1 MIYEELIYTDS
12 NGRSVVMGV
21 GEIYHVNVG
30 KDVTGLYEFETK
42 IYTSYGMNQYGS
54 TVTGQRVEEREI
66 QISGKI
72 NTKGDK
78 AKDREARRELATVI
92 NPCNSG
98 TLTYRYG
105 THVRSI
111 AVKAESSPTFKSGVY
126 TEFTATLI
134 AHRPFWTDSVATE
147 TDIATWES
155 LWEFPIEIPDTD
167 GGMEFETRNAS
178 MIVEVNNNGDV
189 RNGMIVKF
197 KASGT
202 VVNPT
207 LICADTGEYI
217 KVNHTMQAGE
227 TITVNTTYG
236 NKSVMI
242 SDAVSETDIISD
254 LDIDSTFIQL
264 EAGSNT
270 FKYDADVG
278 VTALE
283 TIVVCEHLYIGA

>member
-12 NGRSVVMGV
+12 NGRTVAMGI
-21 GEIYHVNVG
+21 GELYHVNASL
-30 KDVTGLYEFETK
+30 DVTGLFELETK
-42 IYTSYGMNQYGS
+42 LYSTYGMNQYGA
-54 TVTGQRVEEREI
+54 TVTGQRIEEREI
-66 QISGKI
+66 KIKGKI
-72 NTKGDK
+72 NTTNNEE
-78 AKDREARRELATVI
+78 DREARRTLATVF

-98 TLTYRYG
+98 TLTYRMG
-105 THVRSI
+105 NHSRSI
-111 AVKAESSPTFKSGVY
+111 EARTEESPTFKGGVM
-126 TEFTATLI
+126 TDFTINLI
-134 AHRPFWTDSVATE
+134 AHRPFWTDNVAAE

-155 LWEFPIEIPDTD
+155 LWEFDIEIPDAD

-178 MIVEVNNNGDV
+178 MIVTVTNDGDV
-189 RNGMIVKF
+189 RNGIIVKF

-236 NKSVMI
+236 NKSVTI
-242 SDAVSETDIISD
+242 SDATSETDIISD

-264 EAGSNT
+264 EVGDNT
-270 FKYDADVG
+270 FKYDADTG

-283 TIVVCEHLYIGA
+283 TAVIREQLYIGA